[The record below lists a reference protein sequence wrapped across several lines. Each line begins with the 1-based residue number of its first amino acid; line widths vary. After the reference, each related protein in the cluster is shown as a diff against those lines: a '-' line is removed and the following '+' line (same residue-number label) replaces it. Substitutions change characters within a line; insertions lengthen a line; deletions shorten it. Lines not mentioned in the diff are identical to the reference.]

1 MDSKHFK
8 RYSTLLVIKNESCLQ
23 VETKMRYHLTAVWM
37 AINRNVVQVVQ
48 KIKPCALLVGNANWC
63 SCYEIQYGSSSKM
76 VKIELPHDPAFPH
89 LTIHWK
95 KKKTISES
103 NLQDSL
109 GGPVFKAWCCHSR
122 LNMCS
127 IPGQRRST
135 CSVVQGEKISMYPN
149 VESGIF
155 KINNTRYGHK
165 FTTDELI
172 NMSWYIQVEYCSAVK
187 ENMILAIETT
197 WISLEVIM
205 LKEINQTHKN
215 KYYIWYCFS
224 EELKTRTN

>member
-1 MDSKHFK
+1 MVIPPGTGNPSLLHVHFLPFLLQLNKATTKKLNKKSPSKIFLWSLRPHA
-8 RYSTLLVIKNESCLQ
+8 SPV
-23 VETKMRYHLTAVWM
+23 VGMHLM
-37 AINRNVVQVVQ
+37 
-48 KIKPCALLVGNANWC
+48 
-63 SCYEIQYGSSSKM
+63 
-76 VKIELPHDPAFPH
+76 
-89 LTIHWK
+89 
-95 KKKTISES
+95 
-103 NLQDSL
+103 
-109 GGPVFKAWCCHSR
+109 
-122 LNMCS
+122 
-127 IPGQRRST
+127 PGQRRST

-155 KINNTRYGHK
+155 KINNIRYGHK

-187 ENMILAIETT
+187 ENIILAIETT
-197 WISLEVIM
+197 WISLEIIM